1 MIVYHVETWVD
12 RKMMAERAAD
22 KLPHEDCVRV
32 SAASLRELQVIRP
45 EHVLPSNLPES
56 HRAQDEA
63 RQEANDA
70 AEELEQ
76 VLDEH
81 GDVPPPIPEG
91 YKKVS
96 QPPPHHPTTIP
107 NPHRCPHP
115 HTWNS
120 H

>member
-1 MIVYHVETWVD
+1 MLVYHVETWVD

-32 SAASLRELQVIRP
+32 SAASLRELQKVRP
-45 EHVLPSNLPES
+45 EHVVPSSLPES

-63 RQEANDA
+63 RQEANNA
-70 AEELEQ
+70 AEELEE

-96 QPPPHHPTTIP
+96 PRPPHHPTTIQNP
-107 NPHRCPHP
+107 RQRPYPHTSNPH
-115 HTWNS
+115 
-120 H
+120 